1 MGGRILFHSTTAHKK
16 SRATSQIWQ
25 TRLLSKH
32 RTVFWMDRSY
42 GTPRSVDAVDPTS
55 SYDAWPTLPSTR
67 SISETSSRSRCFCCR
82 LRLSWTAVSVVEIAL
97 MIVTVVAYYFLPK
110 KFLERMLPPGTEV
123 TEVSEWI
130 MRTVGSMVSV
140 QVRNIYNTIAV
151 LLWIKSCSWLRN

>member
-1 MGGRILFHSTTAHKK
+1 MRGTIAHKK
-16 SRATSQIWQ
+16 NRATSQIWQ
-25 TRLLSKH
+25 TWLLSKH

-110 KFLERMLPPGTEV
+110 TFLERMLQPEKRDLV
-123 TEVSEWI
+123 NEVSVWM

-151 LLWIKSCSWLRN
+151 LLWIKSRSWLRN